1 MSKAGDHRAD
11 LARLDDWTEYLAA
24 NSNLPGPRG
33 NLELVAAAG
42 EEADLAR
49 AEALI
54 ATGDEFSVVCGL
66 VAAGRLFG
74 EGDES
79 RARVLHHHASDPRWR
94 VREGVAMGVQ
104 RAADTDPERAFALM
118 ERWAPEGD
126 PLVQRAVVA
135 AVCEPRLLRDPVFA
149 RRALALLADITD
161 ALAGRPADT
170 RRDPTVR
177 TLRQAL
183 GYGWSVAVAA
193 LPDEGLAA
201 FAGLER
207 IDDADV
213 AWIVRE
219 NLKKARLKRLL

>member
-1 MSKAGDHRAD
+1 MTKTGDHRAD
-11 LARLDDWTEYLAA
+11 LARLDDWTGYLAA

-42 EEADLAR
+42 EEADRGR

-74 EGDES
+74 EGDD
-79 RARVLHHHASDPRWR
+79 AMAAVLHDHAADTRWR

-104 RAADTDPERAFALM
+104 RAGDAAPERAFALM
-118 ERWAPEGD
+118 EGWVAEDD

-135 AVCEPRLLRDPVFA
+135 AVCEPRLLKDPAFA
-149 RRALALLADITD
+149 RRALVLLGRITTALG
-161 ALAGRPADT
+161 GRPAEE
-170 RRDPTVR
+170 RRAPPVR
-177 TLRQAL
+177 SLRQTL

-193 LPDEGLAA
+193 LPDEGLPLFVA
-201 FAGLER
+201 LEASP
-207 IDDADV
+207 DPDV
-213 AWIVRE
+213 GWIVRE